1 MSFLVPILSK
11 KWGKNNGVFQKR
23 DNGWEYRISYKDN
36 TGKYKQ
42 KSKSGF
48 KTKKLAQA
56 AAREI
61 EETLTENILMN
72 KDVTL
77 YDFVKTWSDVYK
89 RPHVKDKTWD
99 TYTKNLKHIKT
110 YFEDLKVK
118 DITPL
123 YYQKKLNEFG
133 EKYAQETLEKFHYQ
147 IKGALKVAVREQ
159 VISYNFAE
167 DAKVKSQ
174 IENRAEEND
183 FLEENEYK
191 SLISSTRSNIQYVSY
206 FTLYLLSVTGIRFS
220 EALGLTWSDID
231 LKNGI
236 IDINKS
242 FDYSKTQDFA
252 GLKNETSK
260 RKVPIDKNSIET
272 LKTYKKKYWQANI
285 KNRVCFGVSN
295 SACNKLI
302 KKLVGRPVR
311 NHSLRHTYASYLIL
325 KGVDIVTISKLLG
338 HESPDITLKVYS
350 HQMEALAE
358 KNFEKIK
365 EIFLIAW
372 IWGRFGAKL

>member
-1 MSFLVPILSK
+1 MAYFR
-11 KWGKNNGVFQKR
+11 KR
-23 DNGWEYRISYKDN
+23 ENGWEYRISYKGPD
-36 TGKYKQ
+36 GKYKQ

-56 AAREI
+56 AAREV
-61 EETLTENILMN
+61 EDNLSENILTD

-110 YFEDLKVK
+110 YFGDLKVK

-123 YYQKKLNEFG
+123 YYQKRLNEFG

-191 SLISSTRSNIQYVSY
+191 TLIASTRSNIQYVSY
-206 FTLYLLSVTGIRFS
+206 FTLYLLSVTGMRFS

-231 LKNGI
+231 LQNGI

-260 RKVPIDKNSIET
+260 EKFQSIRTRLKHLKLTGKNI
-272 LKTYKKKYWQANI
+272 
-285 KNRVCFGVSN
+285 G
-295 SACNKLI
+295 KL
-302 KKLVGRPVR
+302 
-311 NHSLRHTYASYLIL
+311 T
-325 KGVDIVTISKLLG
+325 
-338 HESPDITLKVYS
+338 
-350 HQMEALAE
+350 
-358 KNFEKIK
+358 
-365 EIFLIAW
+365 
-372 IWGRFGAKL
+372 

>member
-1 MSFLVPILSK
+1 MAYFR
-11 KWGKNNGVFQKR
+11 KR
-23 DNGWEYRISYKDN
+23 DNGWEYRISYKDKS
-36 TGKYKQ
+36 GKYKQ

-61 EETLTENILMN
+61 EENLTENILTN

-99 TYTKNLKHIKT
+99 TYTKNLKHIQT

-159 VISYNFAE
+159 VINYNFAE

-174 IENRAEEND
+174 IETRSEDND
-183 FLEENEYK
+183 FLEESEYK
-191 SLISSTRSNIQYVSY
+191 ALISSTRSNIQYVSY
-206 FTLYLLSVTGIRFS
+206 FTLYLLSVTGMRFS
-220 EALGLTWSDID
+220 EALGLTWDDID
-231 LKNGI
+231 FKNGI

-252 GLKNETSK
+252 DLKNETSK
-260 RKVPIDKNSIET
+260 RKVPIDKTTIET

-302 KKLVGRPVR
+302 KRLVGRPVR

-325 KGVDIVTISKLLG
+325 KGIDIVTISKLLG

-350 HQMEALAE
+350 HQMEALAD
-358 KNFEKIK
+358 KNFEQIK
-365 EIFLIAW
+365 EIFLIA
-372 IWGRFGAKL
+372 

>member
-1 MSFLVPILSK
+1 MAYFR
-11 KWGKNNGVFQKR
+11 KR

-110 YFEDLKVK
+110 YFEDLKIK

-365 EIFLIAW
+365 EIFLIA
-372 IWGRFGAKL
+372 

>member
-1 MSFLVPILSK
+1 MAYFR
-11 KWGKNNGVFQKR
+11 KR
-23 DNGWEYRISYKDN
+23 DNGWEYRISYKDKN
-36 TGKYKQ
+36 GKYKQ

-61 EETLTENILMN
+61 EENLSENILTD

-77 YDFVKTWSDVYK
+77 YDFVKTWSNVYK

-99 TYTKNLKHIKT
+99 TYTKNLKHIET
-110 YFEDLKVK
+110 YFGELKVK

-123 YYQKKLNEFG
+123 YYQKRLNEFG

-174 IENRAEEND
+174 IETRSEDND
-183 FLEENEYK
+183 FLEESEYK
-191 SLISSTRSNIQYVSY
+191 ALISSTRSNIQYVSY
-206 FTLYLLSVTGIRFS
+206 FTLYLLSVTGMRFS
-220 EALGLTWSDID
+220 EALGLTWNDID
-231 LKNGI
+231 LKNGV

-242 FDYSKTQDFA
+242 FDYSKTQDF
-252 GLKNETSK
+252 GDLKNESSK
-260 RKVPIDKNSIET
+260 RKIPIDKNTIET
-272 LKTYKKKYWQANI
+272 LKTYRKKYWQANI

-311 NHSLRHTYASYLIL
+311 NHSLRHTYASYLIF
-325 KGVDIVTISKLLG
+325 KGIDIVTISKLLG

-350 HQMEALAE
+350 HQMEALAD
-358 KNFEKIK
+358 KNFEQIK
-365 EIFLIAW
+365 EIFLTA
-372 IWGRFGAKL
+372 

>member
-1 MSFLVPILSK
+1 MAYFR
-11 KWGKNNGVFQKR
+11 KR
-23 DNGWEYRISYKDN
+23 DNGWEYRISYKDKS
-36 TGKYKQ
+36 GKYKQ

-61 EETLTENILMN
+61 EENLTENILTN

-99 TYTKNLKHIKT
+99 TYTKNLKHIQT

-133 EKYAQETLEKFHYQ
+133 KKYAQETLEKFHYQ

-159 VISYNFAE
+159 VISYNFAD

-183 FLEENEYK
+183 FLEEGEYK
-191 SLISSTRSNIQYVSY
+191 ALISSTRANIQYVSY
-206 FTLYLLSVTGIRFS
+206 FTLYLLSVTGMRFS

-231 LKNGI
+231 LQNGI

-252 GLKNETSK
+252 DLKNETSK
-260 RKVPIDKNSIET
+260 RKVPIDKTTIET

-302 KKLVGRPVR
+302 KRLVGRPVR

-365 EIFLIAW
+365 EIFLIA
-372 IWGRFGAKL
+372 